1 MRNFLIIARREY
13 LERVRTKSFIIITLL
28 LPILMIGATVV
39 LPRLLA
45 SGSVETK
52 HFVIVASNAS
62 TAETLRDALK
72 KAAEGPGEESRITKG
87 TQGSGKVSPR
97 LNLTADIS
105 TDTSDAQRTAL
116 TEKVNQKQL
125 DGVIFG
131 ADDSLASGKISFY
144 TRDISSLTI
153 QELVREGL
161 TDGVRR
167 DMLTNKGLTRPEID
181 KILRPVTMDV
191 LGPAGAGNP
200 LAMYITVLALVMI
213 MYIAVMIYGA
223 GVQRAILEEKTSR
236 VMEVMLATA
245 RPVEM
250 LAGKILGVGAVG
262 LTQMGIWVTTGMIFG
277 AFSVLSTGVDVK
289 GIFSVKSMLFMGL
302 FFLLG
307 YFMYSTLSAA
317 IGAMANSDQDTQ
329 QLQIIAMMPMIFAV
343 MIMGFVLQS
352 PNGALGVWTS
362 MFPLT
367 APLIMFMR
375 IAIQTPPLW
384 QIVLSI
390 VLIIATTA
398 GFVFLCARIYR
409 VGILMYGKR
418 ATLPEI
424 MKWIKY
430 A

>member
-45 SGSVETK
+45 RGSVETK

-62 TAETLRDALK
+62 TAETLRDELK

-144 TRDISSLTI
+144 TRDISSLTT

-167 DMLTNKGLTRPEID
+167 DLLTNKGLTGPEID
-181 KILRPVTMDV
+181 KVLRPVTMDV
-191 LGPAGAGNP
+191 RGPAGAGNP
-200 LAMYITVLALVMI
+200 VAMYITVLALVMI
-213 MYIAVMIYGA
+213 MYIAVMI
-223 GVQRAILEEKTSR
+223 
-236 VMEVMLATA
+236 
-245 RPVEM
+245 
-250 LAGKILGVGAVG
+250 
-262 LTQMGIWVTTGMIFG
+262 
-277 AFSVLSTGVDVK
+277 
-289 GIFSVKSMLFMGL
+289 
-302 FFLLG
+302 
-307 YFMYSTLSAA
+307 
-317 IGAMANSDQDTQ
+317 
-329 QLQIIAMMPMIFAV
+329 
-343 MIMGFVLQS
+343 
-352 PNGALGVWTS
+352 
-362 MFPLT
+362 
-367 APLIMFMR
+367 
-375 IAIQTPPLW
+375 
-384 QIVLSI
+384 
-390 VLIIATTA
+390 
-398 GFVFLCARIYR
+398 
-409 VGILMYGKR
+409 
-418 ATLPEI
+418 
-424 MKWIKY
+424 
-430 A
+430 